1 MEQTWANNV
10 LNGPYTTYF
19 KNGKKEE
26 EGFYK
31 DGAYEGLRKMYND
44 KGKKLSEAKF
54 EKGILVDGTAY

>member
-1 MEQTWANNV
+1 MEQT
-10 LNGPYTTYF
+10 GQTTSMTTPHIF

-31 DGAYEGLRKMYND
+31 DGAYEGLMKMYND